1 MTPYFNVAVIT
12 FAAFLIGLGIIYGLQ
27 VCVER
32 QQGGSKGRGG
42 YGGTAGYEGRGS
54 DVSQITILQ
63 LAEQARRRQ
72 IRLPDQNCHDLD
84 LSTLRNALSNDE
96 FLLVCRAPWLH
107 DQVTKTK

>member
-54 DVSQITILQ
+54 DVSQS
-63 LAEQARRRQ
+63 
-72 IRLPDQNCHDLD
+72 NKLD
-84 LSTLRNALSNDE
+84 ADR
-96 FLLVCRAPWLH
+96 FVCRIRTAIILIYQLCGTRYLMMNFRLYAGLH
-107 DQVTKTK
+107 GHTIKSQRRSNAAR

>member
-32 QQGGSKGRGG
+32 QQGGGKGRGG

-54 DVSQITILQ
+54 DVSPIKHAHQLILTQ
-63 LAEQARRRQ
+63 F
-72 IRLPDQNCHDLD
+72 RLSIQSEYCVFDT
-84 LSTLRNALSNDE
+84 STLRN
-96 FLLVCRAPWLH
+96 
-107 DQVTKTK
+107 T